1 MLPRQEG
8 VPTIKTGNPKSLMR
22 LQVFCMIACALC
34 AAALPHPGP
43 LQVRVALLEMHGTAC
58 DAPVGSRGPTGPA
71 LALQLASCKRVIV
84 PLSLQTFP
92 DVTISCT
99 SIYTVSMSSEN
110 GLSSACSPALE
121 AKPEDAVC
129 AIVELSIQDQ
139 DGLTHLSSTGRD
151 VCPQVLTSLPCN
163 STDNATDAEA
173 FACQGARCQHLV
185 CSNSY

>member
-1 MLPRQEG
+1 MQWEQESFMLPRQEG

-121 AKPEDAVC
+121 
-129 AIVELSIQDQ
+129 
-139 DGLTHLSSTGRD
+139 GRCLRNRRTFDPGPGPGWPYPPVVHRPRCVPPGAD
-151 VCPQVLTSLPCN
+151 VIALQ
-163 STDNATDAEA
+163 
-173 FACQGARCQHLV
+173 QH
-185 CSNSY
+185 